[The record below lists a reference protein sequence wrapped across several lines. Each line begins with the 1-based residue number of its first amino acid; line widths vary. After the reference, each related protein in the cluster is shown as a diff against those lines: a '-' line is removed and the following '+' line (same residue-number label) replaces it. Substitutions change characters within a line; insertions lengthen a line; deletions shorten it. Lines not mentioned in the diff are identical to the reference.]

1 MVKGEGDGKEIEVM
15 KWPLIAALFCVM
27 CLSSAAG
34 AQEAGGQPPPDRSM
48 GFLAAAIVC
57 CVSVVAAG
65 VAVAVVGSAAMG
77 AVSEK
82 PEIVGRALLF
92 VGLAEG
98 LGIYGLLVAI
108 LILLRL

>member
-1 MVKGEGDGKEIEVM
+1 MS
-15 KWPLIAALFCVM
+15 KWLAVAAILCVM
-27 CLSSAAG
+27 CGASAAG
-34 AQEAGGQPPPDRSM
+34 AQGAGGQPPPDRGM

-57 CVSVVAAG
+57 GVSVVAAG
-65 VAVAVVGSAAMG
+65 VAVAVVGSAALG

>member
-1 MVKGEGDGKEIEVM
+1 M
-15 KWPLIAALFCVM
+15 KWLLATTIFCVM
-27 CLSSAAG
+27 CLCSAAG
-34 AQEAGGQPPPDRSM
+34 AQDAGGQPPPDRSM

-57 CVSVVAAG
+57 GVSVVAAG
-65 VAVAVVGSAAMG
+65 VAVAIVGSAALG

-108 LILLRL
+108 LILLRV

>member
-1 MVKGEGDGKEIEVM
+1 M

-27 CLSSAAG
+27 CLSSAAA

-57 CVSVVAAG
+57 GVSVVAAG